1 MENRIGRLERAL
13 LARTSSDSH
22 PVGHAHSGPRV
33 ASNADHT
40 EIPDQSLASQSPKH
54 SHRPRE
60 PALNLSCG
68 PGAFPSS
75 SLNTFLVN
83 DQDISYSTGPDLVT
97 RGLISQHT
105 LEKHFHF
112 YHKCLNPYIYH
123 PLTNVDTVANLLKR
137 SPLLL
142 GAICATAAFCAGS
155 DDYEACLEIFI
166 NDVSATT
173 FSHTHSFD
181 DVRAL
186 CIGAFWL
193 GKESSALSALGEM
206 NPRDLLPSQTHNKTD
221 VKIAVHIAGEL
232 NLHRCLTKMPHME
245 NSCYDRTRL
254 YLLVYICDHQMS
266 LSHGRP
272 PMTREIRMLKEPRTL
287 LDSKFSTSSDLQL
300 ISQVE
305 LWSISSQVFDNFGAA
320 TDSTFISRRLSELE
334 YLSDAYERWRQEWTA
349 ILETQLEVEPS
360 LPAILDLYFHSA
372 RLYLSSHIFRGPEQD
387 FARPEDTPN
396 PLDKWAHSAT
406 QSALSIVHRM
416 TEMNE
421 AQVSS
426 RLPFYFFTTIAFA
439 SIFLLRG
446 PCRTLY
452 HVDRDRA
459 MQYLQALDR
468 LVSSPSAIPNGPHP
482 ISGIAN
488 SLKAA
493 LDGWREAEEGNDERV
508 EENVADV
515 FMNRDNRVHEAI
527 SPNVQESA
535 FCDFGLD
542 VPDFQNFDFSCV
554 EWNVKP

>member
-1 MENRIGRLERAL
+1 MENRIDQLERAL
-13 LARTSSDSH
+13 VARTSSDPHSIE
-22 PVGHAHSGPRV
+22 HAHLGPRV
-33 ASNADHT
+33 SSTANDT
-40 EIPDQSLASQSPKH
+40 EIPDQSLASQGPKH

-75 SLNTFLVN
+75 SLNAFLVN
-83 DQDISYSTGPDLVT
+83 DQDICHLTGPDLVT

-105 LEKHFHF
+105 LEKHFQF

-123 PLTNVDTVANLLKR
+123 PLTNVDTVADLLKR
-137 SPLLL
+137 SSLLL
-142 GAICATAAFCAGS
+142 AAICATAAFCAGS
-155 DDYEACLEIFI
+155 DDYEACLEMFI

-206 NPRDLLPSQTHNKTD
+206 NPQEMLPSQTHNKTD
-221 VKIAVHIAGEL
+221 VKIAVRIAGEL

-245 NSCYDRTRL
+245 KSCYDRTRL
-254 YLLVYICDHQMS
+254 YLLVYICDHQTS

-272 PMTREIRMLKEPRTL
+272 PMTRENRTLKEPRTL
-287 LDSKFSTSSDLQL
+287 LDSKFSTSLDLQL

-305 LWSISSQVFDNFGAA
+305 LWSISSQVFDSFGAA

-334 YLSDAYERWRQEWTA
+334 YLSDAYERWRREWTA
-349 ILETQLEVEPS
+349 MLETQLEAEPS
-360 LPAILDLYFHSA
+360 RSAILDLYFHSA

-387 FARPEDTPN
+387 FARPEDTLN
-396 PLDKWAHSAT
+396 TLDRWAHSAT
-406 QSALSIVHRM
+406 QSALSMVYRM

-426 RLPFYFFTTIAFA
+426 RLPFYFSTTIAFA

-446 PCRTLY
+446 PCHTLY

-468 LVSSPSAIPNGPHP
+468 LASSPSANLNALHP
-482 ISGIAN
+482 VSNIAK
-488 SLKAA
+488 SLKVA
-493 LDGWREAEEGNDERV
+493 LVGWREAEEGNDERV

-515 FMNRDNRVHEAI
+515 FVNRDNRVHGAV
-527 SPNVQESA
+527 SPNVQKST
-535 FCDFGLD
+535 FCDFDLD
-542 VPDFQNFDFSCV
+542 LRDFQSFDFSCV
-554 EWNVKP
+554 E